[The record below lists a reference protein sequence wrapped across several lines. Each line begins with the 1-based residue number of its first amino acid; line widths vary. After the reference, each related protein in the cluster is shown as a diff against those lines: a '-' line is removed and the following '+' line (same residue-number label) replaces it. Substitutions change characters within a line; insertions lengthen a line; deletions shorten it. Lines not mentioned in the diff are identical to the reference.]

1 MDRFGK
7 KTNGRTAAPVVVV
20 VGVVGVIEVGEVLA
34 VTGVRL
40 PAVVL
45 QHKQSFFF

>member
-7 KTNGRTAAPVVVV
+7 KTNGRTAAPVVV